1 MLSSRSFFPSTT
13 PLYQLLALFGGYR
26 RSRPR
31 PDTPSPLPR
40 TTSRLILRTR
50 LAAPSSL
57 FLRWPHQD
65 LRHSGSTI
73 ATRPTRPRTARRPA
87 QELAARGGVSG
98 PKTHL
103 EPAPL
108 ARLQP
113 LRAPRRPRQVADLS
127 CRHCDLA
134 TRLRRP
140 LRPVRFRDGEQVS
153 GRGLDLSARALERQV
168 SLDVRDLALALRYA
182 YTPSGLSRPTEW
194 RPARGPYPRPL
205 RGGRRTV
212 ALRDPTWG
220 VSCTSPTSYDPVS
233 AVARTSRSHGGRRGA
248 RGDG

>member
-1 MLSSRSFFPSTT
+1 MSSRSFFPSTT

-26 RSRPR
+26 RSRPQ
-31 PDTPSPLPR
+31 PDTPPPAPSDHFAPHPPHPPGSALVSVPPLAPPGSPPFRLDHRDAPNATQNGAAPRPGACRTRKSSRPEDTPR
-40 TTSRLILRTR
+40 T
-50 LAAPSSL
+50 P
-57 FLRWPHQD
+57 
-65 LRHSGSTI
+65 
-73 ATRPTRPRTARRPA
+73 
-87 QELAARGGVSG
+87 
-98 PKTHL
+98 
-103 EPAPL
+103 PL
-108 ARLQP
+108 ARLES
-113 LRAPRRPRQVADLS
+113 LRATRRPRRVADPF
-127 CRHCDLA
+127 CHHCGLA